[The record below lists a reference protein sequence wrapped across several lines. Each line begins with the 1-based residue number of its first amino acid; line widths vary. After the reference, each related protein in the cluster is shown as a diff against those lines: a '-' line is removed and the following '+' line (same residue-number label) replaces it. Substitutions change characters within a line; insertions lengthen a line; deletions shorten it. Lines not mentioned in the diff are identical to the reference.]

1 MTAMTPAAPR
11 ATAQPSLRRQE
22 RTLAA
27 LVHAFLL
34 AGAFSMLAPF
44 AWMALTSFKTGAEAI
59 DETNFLPREKF
70 AKASELFART
80 WPESKTGAVGAWLG
94 EVFSNYTKAWT
105 SNKVDFA
112 RCFFN
117 SFFIATA
124 CTLGQLVTCSLAA
137 FSFSHLKY
145 PGKDLF
151 FGLMMASMMIPPQV
165 LLVPDYIILM
175 KLGWLNTYL
184 ALIVPW
190 IAGFFGIFMLRQF
203 FLTLPRDLWDAARID
218 GCSRFTFFRRV
229 LLPLSTAPLTT
240 IAVFTFVGNWNT
252 FLWPLMVT
260 HDKSLATIQVGLSMF
275 NSSEGTQWDL
285 LMAAS
290 TFCILPLL
298 VGFFFAQ
305 KQFIQGIA
313 HTGSKE

>member
-1 MTAMTPAAPR
+1 MNHA
-11 ATAQPSLRRQE
+11 PSLKREESLIR
-22 RTLAA
+22 A
-27 LVHAFLL
+27 LIHAVLI
-34 AGAFSMLAPF
+34 AGALSMVAPF
-44 AWMALTSFKTGAEAI
+44 IWMGITSFKSPTEAI
-59 DETNFLPREKF
+59 DQEILVPREKF
-70 AKASELFART
+70 AQAGKAFDLE
-80 WPESKTGAVGAWLG
+80 WPKSKAGAVAAWTA

-105 SNKVDFA
+105 STKVNFP

-117 SFFIATA
+117 SGFVALC

-137 FSFSHLKY
+137 FALSHLKF
-145 PGKDLF
+145 PGKDVF
-151 FGLMMASMMIPPQV
+151 FALMMASMMIPPQV

-190 IAGFFGIFMLRQF
+190 LAGFFGIFLLRQF

-218 GCSRFTFFRRV
+218 GCTRFTFFRKV
-229 LLPLSTAPLTT
+229 LLPLSWAPMTT

-298 VGFFFAQ
+298 IGFFFAQ

>member
-1 MTAMTPAAPR
+1 MNSN
-11 ATAQPSLRRQE
+11 QPSIRRQE
-22 RTLAA
+22 SVIAA
-27 LVHAFLL
+27 LIHALLL

-44 AWMALTSFKTGAEAI
+44 AWMVITSFKSPSEAI
-59 DETNFLPREKF
+59 DQEIFMPREKF
-70 AKASELFART
+70 AKAGEAFAKE
-80 WPESKTGAVGAWLG
+80 WPASKPGAVRSWIG

-117 SFFIATA
+117 SAFIAAA
-124 CTLGQLVTCSLAA
+124 CTIGQLVTCSLAA
-137 FSFSHLKY
+137 FAFSHMHF
-145 PGKDLF
+145 PGREFLF
-151 FGLMMASMMIPPQV
+151 GVLMASMMIPPQV

-190 IAGFFGIFMLRQF
+190 LAGFFGIFMLRQF
-203 FLTLPRDLWDAARID
+203 FLTMPRDLWDAARID
-218 GCSRFTFFRRV
+218 GCSRFLFFRKV
-229 LLPLSTAPLTT
+229 LLPLSAAPLTT

-260 HDKSLATIQVGLSMF
+260 HDKKLATIQVGLSMF

-298 VGFFFAQ
+298 IGFFFAQ